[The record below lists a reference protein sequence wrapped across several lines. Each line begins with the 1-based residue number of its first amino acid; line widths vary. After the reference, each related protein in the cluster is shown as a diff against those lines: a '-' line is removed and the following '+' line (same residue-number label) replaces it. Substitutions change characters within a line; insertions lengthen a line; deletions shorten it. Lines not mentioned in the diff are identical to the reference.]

1 MAQITILAVVL
12 LSQDML
18 KLAAPASRT
27 VGGLFQHPLCLKLA
41 QQDSMS
47 TVERER
53 AGSALTFLD
62 QGSLRP
68 TVQLHLPTHTTN
80 APEITSLV
88 PT

>member
-1 MAQITILAVVL
+1 MAQVTGLAVVL

-18 KLAAPASRT
+18 KLAAQASRT

-41 QQDSMS
+41 QQDSTS
-47 TVERER
+47 TVER
-53 AGSALTFLD
+53 AGRALTFLD

>member
-1 MAQITILAVVL
+1 MAQVTGLAVVL
-12 LSQDML
+12 LSQNML

-41 QQDSMS
+41 QQDSTS
-47 TVERER
+47 AVQR
-53 AGSALTFLD
+53 AGRALTFLH

-80 APEITSLV
+80 APELTSLV